1 MMKESNDVN
10 YLIKIDWLTNKGK
23 ARNNEIDER
32 LLEDSLH
39 QGTNEN

>member
-1 MMKESNDVN
+1 MKESNDVN
-10 YLIKIDWLTNKGK
+10 YLIKIDGLTDKGK